1 MLGLSL
7 AKSAVFS
14 LLDLANAL
22 TRGSLRDQSVALNG
36 AYSQNPVIDALYQLS
51 IIVFSLMP
59 VALVVYLLTREEG
72 LKPALRRLGLQL
84 PESRREAGGAVGL
97 GVGLFLVLGAGTV
110 GLYLAGRT
118 LGLTA
123 RLEPSQLDPSV
134 LNQVILGL
142 SAVRHGLL
150 EEIIMLGY
158 LFARGRQI
166 GWSTGTILLGSALL
180 RALYHSYQ
188 GVGPMLGNLV
198 MGLIFCWI
206 YSRINR
212 LAPFILA
219 HVLLD
224 LTAFLGADWY
234 SSL

>member
-1 MLGLSL
+1 MTRPASAALRWEVGLVLGLSL

-14 LLDLANAL
+14 LLELANAL
-22 TRGSLRDQSVALNG
+22 TRGNLKDQSVALNG

-59 VALVVYLLTREEG
+59 VALVVYLLTKEEG

-97 GVGLFLVLGAGTV
+97 GVGLFLVLGVGTV
-110 GLYLAGRT
+110 GLYLAGR
-118 LGLTA
+118 A
-123 RLEPSQLDPSV
+123 
-134 LNQVILGL
+134 LGL

-166 GWSTGTILLGSALL
+166 GWSTGTILLGSAVL